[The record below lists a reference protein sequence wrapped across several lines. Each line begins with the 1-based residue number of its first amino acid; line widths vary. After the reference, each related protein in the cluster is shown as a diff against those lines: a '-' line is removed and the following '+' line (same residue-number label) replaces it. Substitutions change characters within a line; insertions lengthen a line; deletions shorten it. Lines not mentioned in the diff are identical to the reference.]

1 MWWEPKQAH
10 PATSRQTSETA
21 DYNPVAPST
30 GVPTAGRKT
39 PGAVRRSAAV
49 LVESKGGPHPNTA
62 PRSPWSYQQGQRAP
76 VPGCCAED
84 AFPAPAP
91 QARGRKTIQ
100 PDSEKSR
107 ASPNCPRCLTAK
119 RIIQNDSRRPV
130 FQQTARLAINGFEVH
145 VLADEDGILAQIAK
159 GNILQTETCFGWN
172 DKLDNDGSGRRSLIG
187 SSARR
192 WHYRLGLDS
201 AGIVTKLSVSV
212 CRNVTMSL
220 SSWLVSPRLP
230 IKWDTLVGVSGGG
243 QQLTFSP
250 GEN

>member
-130 FQQTARLAINGFEVH
+130 FQQTARDRFDRTARDAIAGLCV
-145 VLADEDGILAQIAK
+145 AK
-159 GNILQTETCFGWN
+159 GGWGVWFPALKGGEPGHLN
-172 DKLDNDGSGRRSLIG
+172 M
-187 SSARR
+187 
-192 WHYRLGLDS
+192 
-201 AGIVTKLSVSV
+201 VEVV
-212 CRNVTMSL
+212 
-220 SSWLVSPRLP
+220 LP
-230 IKWDTLVGVSGGG
+230 
-243 QQLTFSP
+243 
-250 GEN
+250 ENLFVA

>member
-130 FQQTARLAINGFEVH
+130 FQQTARALRSFIFHANQWLIRKALRQAPARPAYTRRPRCTADIFCNLAWWR
-145 VLADEDGILAQIAK
+145 
-159 GNILQTETCFGWN
+159 ETYF
-172 DKLDNDGSGRRSLIG
+172 R
-187 SSARR
+187 
-192 WHYRLGLDS
+192 GL
-201 AGIVTKLSVSV
+201 
-212 CRNVTMSL
+212 
-220 SSWLVSPRLP
+220 LVRPFRA
-230 IKWDTLVGVSGGG
+230 
-243 QQLTFSP
+243 
-250 GEN
+250 

>member
-100 PDSEKSR
+100 PDSEK
-107 ASPNCPRCLTAK
+107 PR
-119 RIIQNDSRRPV
+119 
-130 FQQTARLAINGFEVH
+130 
-145 VLADEDGILAQIAK
+145 QIALVASRQRESYK
-159 GNILQTETCFGWN
+159 TIRGDRFFS
-172 DKLDNDGSGRRSLIG
+172 KLLERKQQRQCP
-187 SSARR
+187 SAA
-192 WHYRLGLDS
+192 S
-201 AGIVTKLSVSV
+201 
-212 CRNVTMSL
+212 
-220 SSWLVSPRLP
+220 
-230 IKWDTLVGVSGGG
+230 
-243 QQLTFSP
+243 
-250 GEN
+250 